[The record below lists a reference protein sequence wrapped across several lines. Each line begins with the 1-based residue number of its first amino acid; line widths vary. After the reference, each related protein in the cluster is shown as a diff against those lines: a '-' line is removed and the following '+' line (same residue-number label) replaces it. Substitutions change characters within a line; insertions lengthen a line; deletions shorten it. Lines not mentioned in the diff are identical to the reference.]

1 MHLIIANQIAEK
13 IPIPNKE
20 AFLIGGIAP
29 DAVSPKELSHFFDGN
44 PSDFSRRIDYGK
56 FYEKYSSF
64 EQQDYILGYYTHLI
78 TDDLWLTGFY
88 LAWLKNRI
96 ENDEV
101 IFKRYHYDF
110 QLLNGKLLSYY
121 NIETDLLTFIDE
133 VDFIPDLA
141 EVTVTQ
147 VEKFLPYVKEDMIYN
162 KEDLDERLT
171 VFRFEQIIGYIETA
185 IEKSKLLLKEKL

>member
-13 IPIPNKE
+13 IPISNKA
-20 AFLIGGIAP
+20 AFLIGGMAP

-44 PSDFSRRIDYGK
+44 QSDFSRRIDYEK
-56 FYEKYSSF
+56 FYEKYSSI
-64 EQQDYILGYYTHLI
+64 EQRDYILGYYAHLI
-78 TDDLWLTGFY
+78 ADDLWLTGFY
-88 LAWLKNRI
+88 LPWLKNRI
-96 ENDEV
+96 ENDEI

-121 NIETDLLTFIDE
+121 NIETEVLTFIDE
-133 VDFIPDLA
+133 VDFILDLA

-147 VEKFLPYVKEDMIYN
+147 VEKFLPYVKDDMIYN
-162 KEDLDERLT
+162 KEDLDEGLT

-185 IEKSKLLLKEKL
+185 IEKSILLLKEKL